1 MNQQSSKGKSRGDD
15 KTSAR
20 PDLEKFRL
28 RRFVEELRA
37 KGEVDVIDKPVQL
50 GDVSPIIEA
59 TPKAV
64 LFRSVGPERSE
75 LVSTV
80 MGSRKRMALALG
92 VAEEDSAREFLRRL
106 ETPQSIVEVSSVVA
120 PVHQVVLTGK
130 KADISKLPFH
140 PHHEYDGGVYLTSGI
155 DFTVDPETGWT
166 NIGCRRLCLHGRYEC
181 TTNVTSMSHLRFM
194 YQRSMARKERLP
206 VSFAVG
212 SHPVD
217 FLASGMRA
225 PRGDELKFLAALRGE
240 PVPLVKS
247 VTNDI
252 LVPADA
258 EIIVEGYL
266 DERGYIEP
274 DGPYGEY
281 MGYYGPMHLDP
292 IFHVTAITMRKDAL
306 HQSLLHGVGRILGR
320 SDAALISAVRLEAE
334 AIKLLTSIGIDAVA
348 AYQPLYGGEM
358 QHMRVAIRQT
368 VAGQA
373 RHAIAMLFGA
383 ILSLKHIFIVDEDID
398 VRSDDAMDWALGTR
412 FQANRDLIVLDDMH
426 GMRMDPSLDGKK
438 LGSKAGFDCTRPVG
452 RSWSVTSLVPAAK
465 QLAGKKRFKTVEDA
479 LGSGPMF
486 FTHLMEA
493 VGSRDG
499 RDVSLALNELRSRG
513 KIGRDADGRY
523 HLAKAEKGRTAIIG
537 PIGHDPQLDTIL
549 GGKAH

>member
-1 MNQQSSKGKSRGDD
+1 MQHDAGAAGK
-15 KTSAR
+15 
-20 PDLEKFRL
+20 PDLEKYRL
-28 RRFVEELRA
+28 RRFVEKLIDQ
-37 KGEVDVIDKPVQL
+37 GEVEIIDKPVAL
-50 GDVSPIIEA
+50 GDVSPIVEG

-64 LFRSVGPERSE
+64 LFRSAGPERSE

-92 VAEEDSAREFLRRL
+92 VSEENTAREFLRRL
-106 ETPQSIVEVSSVVA
+106 ENPQPVVEVSSGEA
-120 PVHQVVLTGK
+120 PVHQVVLTGE
-130 KADISKLPFH
+130 KADISNLPFH
-140 PHHEYDGGVYLTSGI
+140 PHHEYDGGVYLSSGI
-155 DFTVDPETGWT
+155 DFTVDPETGVT
-166 NIGCRRLCLHGRYEC
+166 NIGCRRLCLRGRYEC
-181 TTNVTSMSHLRFM
+181 TTNVTSMSHLRAM

-225 PRGDELKFLAALRGE
+225 PRGDELKFLGALRGE
-240 PVPLVKS
+240 PVPLVKC

-252 LVPADA
+252 RVPADA

-292 IFHVTAITMRKDAL
+292 IFRVTAITTRKDAL
-306 HQSLLHGVGRILGR
+306 HQTLLHGVGRILGR
-320 SDAALISAVRLEAE
+320 TDAVHISAVRLEAE
-334 AIKLLTSIGIDAVA
+334 AIKLLTSIGIDVVA

-368 VAGQA
+368 AAGQA
-373 RHAIAMLFGA
+373 RHAIALLFGA
-383 ILSLKHIFIVDEDID
+383 IASLKHVFIVDEDID

-452 RSWSVTSLVPAAK
+452 RGWAITSLVPAAK
-465 QLAGKKRFKTVEDA
+465 QLAGQKRFQSVEEA
-479 LGSGPMF
+479 LASGPMF

-499 RDVSLALNELRSRG
+499 RDVSLALDELRSRG
-513 KIGRDADGRY
+513 RIGRDADGRY
-523 HLAKAEKGRTAIIG
+523 HLAQGENGRTAIIG
-537 PIGHDPQLDTIL
+537 PVGHDPQMDAIQ
-549 GGKAH
+549 GSKAH

>member
-1 MNQQSSKGKSRGDD
+1 MQRDAGAAGK
-15 KTSAR
+15 
-20 PDLEKFRL
+20 PDLEKYRL
-28 RRFVEELRA
+28 RRFVEKLIDQ
-37 KGEVDVIDKPVQL
+37 GEVEVIDKPVAL
-50 GDVSPIIEA
+50 GDVSPIVEG

-64 LFRSVGPERSE
+64 LFRSAGPERSE

-92 VAEEDSAREFLRRL
+92 VSEENTAREFLRRL
-106 ETPQSIVEVSSVVA
+106 ENPQPVVEVSSGEA
-120 PVHQVVLTGK
+120 PVHQVVLTGE
-130 KADISKLPFH
+130 KADISNLPFH
-140 PHHEYDGGVYLTSGI
+140 PHHEYDGGVYLSSGI
-155 DFTVDPETGWT
+155 DFPVDPETGVT
-166 NIGCRRLCLHGRYEC
+166 NIGCRRLCLRGRYEC
-181 TTNVTSMSHLRFM
+181 TTNVTSMSHLRAM

-206 VSFAVG
+206 ISFAVG

-225 PRGDELKFLAALRGE
+225 PRGDELKFLGALRGE
-240 PVPLVKS
+240 PVPLVKC

-252 LVPADA
+252 RVPADA

-292 IFHVTAITMRKDAL
+292 IFRVTAITMRKDAL
-306 HQSLLHGVGRILGR
+306 HQTLLHGVGRILGR
-320 SDAALISAVRLEAE
+320 TDAVHISAVRLEAE
-334 AIKLLTSIGIDAVA
+334 AIKLLTSIGIDVVA

-368 VAGQA
+368 AAGQA
-373 RHAIAMLFGA
+373 RHAIALLFGA
-383 ILSLKHIFIVDEDID
+383 IASLKHVFIVDEDID

-452 RSWSVTSLVPAAK
+452 RGWAITSLVPAAK
-465 QLAGKKRFKTVEDA
+465 QLAGQKRFQSVEEA
-479 LGSGPMF
+479 LASGPMF

-499 RDVSLALNELRSRG
+499 RDVSLALDELRSRG
-513 KIGRDADGRY
+513 RIGRDADGRY
-523 HLAKAEKGRTAIIG
+523 HLAQAENGRTAIIG
-537 PIGHDPQLDTIL
+537 PVGHDPQMDAIQ
-549 GGKAH
+549 GSKAH